1 MQRKWNAGMRA
12 RPAVAPAT
20 GVLFPGMQRKWNAGM
35 RARPSGGGW
44 HAGGVDDGRADAP
57 HKPAL
62 LISACLLGVA
72 CNHEGR
78 GSPRAIVDELA
89 RRYRLVPVCP
99 EVLGGL
105 PTPRPAAELTGGD
118 GADVIAGADGA
129 RVVNID
135 GEDVTA
141 AYRRGAE
148 AAVALAQAVGATRAV
163 LKARSPSCGAAAVYD
178 GTFSR
183 RLVPGRGVTAAAL
196 AAAGLE
202 VGSEEDAAA
211 AASPTAGD
219 AAPSG

>member
-1 MQRKWNAGMRA
+1 M
-12 RPAVAPAT
+12 
-20 GVLFPGMQRKWNAGM
+20 
-35 RARPSGGGW
+35 
-44 HAGGVDDGRADAP
+44 ADEG
-57 HKPAL
+57 KPPL

-78 GSPRAIVDELA
+78 GSPRAVVDELA
-89 RRYRLVPVCP
+89 KHYRLVPVCP

-105 PTPRPAAELTGGD
+105 PTPRGAAELRGGD
-118 GADVIAGADGA
+118 GADVVVGAADT
-129 RVVNID
+129 RVVNIG

-148 AAVALAQAVGATRAV
+148 AAVAVAKAVGAKQAV
-163 LKARSPSCGAAAVYD
+163 LKARSPSCGSSAVYD

-211 AASPTAGD
+211 AAPATGAEGR
-219 AAPSG
+219 

>member
-1 MQRKWNAGMRA
+1 M
-12 RPAVAPAT
+12 
-20 GVLFPGMQRKWNAGM
+20 
-35 RARPSGGGW
+35 
-44 HAGGVDDGRADAP
+44 ADEG
-57 HKPAL
+57 KPAL

-89 RRYRLVPVCP
+89 KHYRLVPVCP

-105 PTPRPAAELTGGD
+105 PTPRAAAELQGGD
-118 GADVIAGADGA
+118 GSDVVADTGDA
-129 RVVNID
+129 RVVNIE

-148 AAVALAQAVGATRAV
+148 AAVTVAKAVGAERAV
-163 LKARSPSCGAAAVYD
+163 LKARSPSCGSSAVYD

-211 AASPTAGD
+211 AAPPAEEG
-219 AAPSG
+219 GRR

>member
-1 MQRKWNAGMRA
+1 MERRFGRGGDSSA
-12 RPAVAPAT
+12 AT
-20 GVLFPGMQRKWNAGM
+20 GGE
-35 RARPSGGGW
+35 GGPDW
-44 HAGGVDDGRADAP
+44 HAVPVDDAAADASD
-57 HKPAL
+57 KPAL

-78 GSPRAIVDELA
+78 GSPRAVVDELA

-105 PTPRPAAELTGGD
+105 PTPRAAAELTGGD
-118 GADVIAGADGA
+118 GADVIAGAEGA
-129 RVVNID
+129 RVVNVEGD
-135 GEDVTA
+135 DVTA

-148 AAVALAQAVGATRAV
+148 AAVTLARAVGATRAV
-163 LKARSPSCGAAAVYD
+163 LKARSPSCGSSAVYD

-183 RLVPGRGVTAAAL
+183 RLVPGPGVTAAAL

-211 AASPTAGD
+211 AEPPTEEN
-219 AAPSG
+219 AAPTG

>member
-1 MQRKWNAGMRA
+1 MRSAGFWA
-12 RPAVAPAT
+12 RRPPSAPAAGKLD
-20 GVLFPGMQRKWNAGM
+20 GVGDR
-35 RARPSGGGW
+35 
-44 HAGGVDDGRADAP
+44 D
-57 HKPAL
+57 KPPL

-78 GSPRAIVDELA
+78 GSPRAVVDELA
-89 RRYRLVPVCP
+89 ERYRLVPVCP

-105 PTPRPAAELTGGD
+105 PTPRAAAELTGGE
-118 GADVIAGADGA
+118 GADVLAGPGPDGSGGA
-129 RVVNID
+129 GVVNINGD
-135 GEDVTA
+135 DVTA

-148 AAVALAQAVGATRAV
+148 AAVTLAQAVGATRAV
-163 LKARSPSCGAAAVYD
+163 LKARSPSCGSAAVYD

-211 AASPTAGD
+211 AGP
-219 AAPSG
+219 PSATTQKPS

>member
-1 MQRKWNAGMRA
+1 M
-12 RPAVAPAT
+12 
-20 GVLFPGMQRKWNAGM
+20 
-35 RARPSGGGW
+35 
-44 HAGGVDDGRADAP
+44 ADER
-57 HKPAL
+57 KPAL

-78 GSPRAIVDELA
+78 GSPRAVVDELA
-89 RRYRLVPVCP
+89 RHYRLVPVCP

-105 PTPRPAAELTGGD
+105 PTPRAAAELQGGD
-118 GADVIAGADGA
+118 GAGVVAGTAA
-129 RVVNID
+129 RVVNIE

-148 AAVALAQAVGATRAV
+148 AAVAVALAVGAERAV
-163 LKARSPSCGAAAVYD
+163 LKARSPSCGSSAVYD

-211 AASPTAGD
+211 AAPPAG
-219 AAPSG
+219 AGER